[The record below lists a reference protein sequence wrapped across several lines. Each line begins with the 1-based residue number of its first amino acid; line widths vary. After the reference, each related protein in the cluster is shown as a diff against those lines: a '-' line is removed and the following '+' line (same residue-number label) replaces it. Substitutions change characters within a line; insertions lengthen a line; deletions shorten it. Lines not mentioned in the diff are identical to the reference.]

1 MPTHVGCCEE
11 SMTVKIPQCEA
22 RDKLYKYL
30 TLLIEIIIF
39 TLQGFYIKIT
49 YVNCLYKVGGR

>member
-1 MPTHVGCCEE
+1 MN
-11 SMTVKIPQCEA
+11 VKIPQCEA

-49 YVNCLYKVGGR
+49 